1 MGIDVRPL
9 RRLLIVPVVVV
20 ATATAC
26 GGGSTANDVSGT
38 SAGTPAGTPP
48 PAVNGSAIS
57 VKETEYTLS
66 PTTLNLKAGSYTIT
80 VTNVGQFPHDLHVA
94 ASSDGTEIGGS
105 TVVMAGQSASFK
117 VTLQPGQYTMWCSVD
132 AHKSL
137 GMQGTITVQ

>member
-1 MGIDVRPL
+1 M
-9 RRLLIVPVVVV
+9 LIASLVVL
-20 ATATAC
+20 ATASAC
-26 GGGSTANDVSGT
+26 GGGSTANNVSGT
-38 SAGTPAGTPP
+38 PSGAPS
-48 PAVNGSAIS
+48 PAVSGSTVS
-57 VKETEYTLS
+57 VKETEYTLA
-66 PTTLNLKAGSYTIT
+66 PTALNLKAGSYTIT

-94 ASSDGTEIGGS
+94 ASSDGTEVGGS

>member
-1 MGIDVRPL
+1 MVIDVRPL
-9 RRLLIVPVVVV
+9 RRLLIVPLVVV

-26 GGGSTANDVSGT
+26 GGGSTSNNVS
-38 SAGTPAGTPP
+38 GTPAGTPR
-48 PAVNGSAIS
+48 PAVSGSAIS
-57 VKETEYTLS
+57 VKETEYTVS
-66 PTTLNLKAGSYTIT
+66 PTALNLKAGSYMIT

-94 ASSDGTEIGGS
+94 ASSDGTEVGGS

-117 VTLQPGQYTMWCSVD
+117 VTLQPGQYTMWCAVD

>member
-1 MGIDVRPL
+1 VGIDVRPL
-9 RRLLIVPVVVV
+9 RRLLIVPLAVV

-26 GGGSTANDVSGT
+26 GGGSTADNVSGT
-38 SAGTPAGTPP
+38 SGGTPS
-48 PAVNGSAIS
+48 PAVSGSEIS

-66 PTTLNLKAGSYTIT
+66 PTALNLKAGSYTIT

-94 ASSDGTEIGGS
+94 AASDGTEVGGS

-117 VTLQPGQYTMWCSVD
+117 VTLQPGQYTMWCAVD

-137 GMQGTITVQ
+137 GMQGTLTVQ

>member
-9 RRLLIVPVVVV
+9 RSLLIVPVVVV

-26 GGGSTANDVSGT
+26 GSGSTANDVS
-38 SAGTPAGTPP
+38 GTPAGTPP

>member
-1 MGIDVRPL
+1 MRPL
-9 RRLLIVPVVVV
+9 RRLLIVPMVVV

-26 GGGSTANDVSGT
+26 GGGSTANNV
-38 SAGTPAGTPP
+38 SAGTPGTPP
-48 PAVNGSAIS
+48 PAVNGSAVS

-66 PTTLNLKAGSYTIT
+66 PTTLNLKAGTYTIT

-94 ASSDGTEIGGS
+94 ASSDGTEVGGS

-117 VTLQPGQYTMWCSVD
+117 VTLQAGQYTMWCAVD

>member
-1 MGIDVRPL
+1 MGIHVHPL
-9 RRLLIVPVVVV
+9 RRLLIVPLV
-20 ATATAC
+20 AVAMATAC
-26 GGGSTANDVSGT
+26 GGGSTANNVS
-38 SAGTPAGTPP
+38 GTPAGTPS
-48 PAVNGSAIS
+48 PAVSGSEIS

-66 PTTLNLKAGSYTIT
+66 PTALNLKAGSYTIT

-94 ASSDGTEIGGS
+94 ASSDGTEVGGS

-117 VTLQPGQYTMWCSVD
+117 VTLQPGQYTMWCAVD